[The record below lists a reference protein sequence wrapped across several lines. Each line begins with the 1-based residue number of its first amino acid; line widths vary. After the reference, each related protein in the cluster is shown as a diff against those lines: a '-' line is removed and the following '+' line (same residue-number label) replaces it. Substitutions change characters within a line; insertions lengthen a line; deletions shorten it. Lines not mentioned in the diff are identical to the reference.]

1 MVDLHGRYS
10 GCQVDGDDRMGAKI
24 SRKTSLVVLY
34 SQNCKARIRGH
45 LHRLFWKPPKFP
57 TPPKKYLP
65 NFSTPQKSWN
75 QKFECPKNPSI
86 ISFTWNPGYPS
97 GGRSSVHSSKLSF
110 PWVKMLSARYW
121 GGGGR
126 WGTRLG
132 QQNSKIYITCLRQD
146 YLFYY
151 PV

>member
-1 MVDLHGRYS
+1 MTTQSLRL
-10 GCQVDGDDRMGAKI
+10 I
-24 SRKTSLVVLY
+24 SRGGTPDVKSTGMIGWRQKSAAKQIWLNLIRRTARPGYAGTTTDCFENPKNSLLKLNHPKNTC
-34 SQNCKARIRGH
+34 QIF
-45 LHRLFWKPPKFP
+45 LPPP
-57 TPPKKYLP
+57 
-65 NFSTPQKSWN
+65 KSWN
-75 QKFECPKNPSI
+75 QKFECPKNP
-86 ISFTWNPGYPS
+86 YPS
-97 GGRSSVHSSKLSF
+97 GGRSSVHSSKVLF

-121 GGGGR
+121 GGGGGR